1 MPISWKDMG
10 GTIHREIDRSRLIPR
25 TLLMILGLFVT
36 TLGIAISAI
45 SGLGTTPQA
54 TLPYVLSLGLPMTL
68 GFWTLVINTVF
79 IIIQW
84 LLLGHRITAMLA
96 LQIPVMILFSVF
108 NDVSMALLDW
118 LVPINYL
125 ESWMLLIVS
134 VILLS
139 VGTAMTVKADVS
151 FGLTDGIVRVI
162 AWMRRSEFGS
172 IKLCFDILMV
182 TLAVESSL
190 IMFHGLDGVR
200 EGTVVAMLL
209 IGPLVR
215 MLTRWMHAEP
225 EIRNDSNQ
233 GSTGS

>member
-1 MPISWKDMG
+1 MENKLQELTQKLYDEGLEKGRAEAGKLISDARAEAQK
-10 GTIHREIDRSRLIPR
+10 
-25 TLLMILGLFVT
+25 IL
-36 TLGIAISAI
+36 AEA
-45 SGLGTTPQA
+45 QA
-54 TLPYVLSLGLPMTL
+54 
-68 GFWTLVINTVF
+68 
-79 IIIQW
+79 Q
-84 LLLGHRITAMLA
+84 A
-96 LQIPVMILFSVF
+96 
-108 NDVSMALLDW
+108 
-118 LVPINYL
+118 
-125 ESWMLLIVS
+125 
-134 VILLS
+134 
-139 VGTAMTVKADVS
+139 
-151 FGLTDGIVRVI
+151 DGIVRVI

-225 EIRNDSNQ
+225 EIRNDSDQ

>member
-1 MPISWKDMG
+1 M
-10 GTIHREIDRSRLIPR
+10 IPR

-118 LVPINYL
+118 LVPIL
-125 ESWMLLIVS
+125 
-134 VILLS
+134 
-139 VGTAMTVKADVS
+139 G
-151 FGLTDGIVRVI
+151 
-162 AWMRRSEFGS
+162 
-172 IKLCFDILMV
+172 
-182 TLAVESSL
+182 
-190 IMFHGLDGVR
+190 
-200 EGTVVAMLL
+200 
-209 IGPLVR
+209 
-215 MLTRWMHAEP
+215 
-225 EIRNDSNQ
+225 
-233 GSTGS
+233 

>member
-1 MPISWKDMG
+1 MG
-10 GTIHREIDRSRLIPR
+10 AIHREIDRSRLIPR

-36 TLGIAISAI
+36 TLGIAISAKA
-45 SGLGTTPQA
+45 GLGTTPQA
-54 TLPYVLSLGLPMTL
+54 TLPYVFSLGLPLTPGVL
-68 GFWTLVINTVF
+68 DPCRQLDP
-79 IIIQW
+79 
-84 LLLGHRITAMLA
+84 HRYTMVPARTQDHRDA
-96 LQIPVMILFSVF
+96 GTQIPVMILFSVF

-139 VGTAMTVKADVS
+139 VGTAKTVKADVS
-151 FGLTDGIVRVI
+151 FGPADGIVRVI

-225 EIRNDSNQ
+225 EIRNDSDQ

>member
-1 MPISWKDMG
+1 MVM
-10 GTIHREIDRSRLIPR
+10 
-25 TLLMILGLFVT
+25 GLFVT
-36 TLGIAISAI
+36 TLGIAMSAM

-84 LLLGHRITAMLA
+84 LLLGRRITTMLA

-108 NDVSMALLDW
+108 NDVSMVLLNW

-125 ESWMLLIVS
+125 ESWVFLIVS
-134 VILLS
+134 VVLLS
-139 VGTAMTVKADVS
+139 VGTAMAVKADVS
-151 FGLTDGIVRVI
+151 FGPADGIVRVI

-172 IKLCFDILMV
+172 IKLCFNILMV

-209 IGPLVR
+209 IGPPVR

-225 EIRNDSNQ
+225 EIRNDSDQ